1 MGESWFTC
9 DVPQLKAHGLL
20 VPVEHFECEIH
31 ADGGSVVGAKVVVD
45 ISLDDTG
52 LPNPEVAYHK
62 NLIEMLLMVVV
73 LHGDRGGR
81 ESSMNPPYWE
91 DLGMIAGDAQDSA
104 ERAGESWEWEGA
116 ARYALAHRGKRSRD
130 VWTL

>member
-1 MGESWFTC
+1 M
-9 DVPQLKAHGLL
+9 
-20 VPVEHFECEIH
+20 
-31 ADGGSVVGAKVVVD
+31 VD

-52 LPNPEVAYHK
+52 LSNPEVAYHK

-104 ERAGESWEWEGA
+104 ERAGESWE
-116 ARYALAHRGKRSRD
+116 
-130 VWTL
+130 

>member
-20 VPVEHFECEIH
+20 VQVEHFECEIH

-81 ESSMNPPYWE
+81 ESSMNPPYGE
-91 DLGMIAGDAQDSA
+91 DLGMIEGDAQDSA
-104 ERAGESWEWEGA
+104 ERTGESWE
-116 ARYALAHRGKRSRD
+116 
-130 VWTL
+130 